1 MKAPVNWTRAKD
13 HLTSYL
19 FVLPAILLFGVF
31 SVFPFFKVFQL
42 SVFEWDGISSQMTFV
57 GLDNFRDA
65 LFRDPSWWISMRNA
79 GVITL
84 LALTL
89 QNVLAL
95 VLALIVDREIEGK
108 HFFRVVFY
116 LPPVL
121 SGIVVGLVW
130 NWIFD
135 GSHGLLNYAL
145 AGVGLGHWGR
155 AWLADPQTALAAV
168 AVIHMWKGFGWG
180 FVILLA
186 GLQAIPRELNEAA
199 RVDGA
204 GEWRTFSRITVP
216 LMMPVFFLVSILTIL
231 GTMQIFDIII
241 STTNGGP
248 GYHTEVPITRI
259 LVAMVGS
266 SRFGYACSLG
276 ILFGLILLSVSLVQ
290 MRLSKWSSRYS

>member
-1 MKAPVNWTRAKD
+1 MSWKKTQE
-13 HLTSYL
+13 LITTYL
-19 FVLPAILLFGVF
+19 FVLPAVLLFVVF

-42 SVFEWDGISSQMTFV
+42 SVFDWDGIAPQMRFV
-57 GLDNFRDA
+57 GFANFRDA
-65 LFRDPSWWISMRNA
+65 IFRDPSWWISLRNA
-79 GVITL
+79 SVITL
-84 LALTL
+84 MTL
-89 QNVLAL
+89 LFQNTLAL
-95 VLALIVDREIEGK
+95 VLALIVDREIRGK
-108 HFFRVVFY
+108 NFYRVVFY

-145 AGVGLGHWGR
+145 AGVGLGHWTR
-155 AWLADPQTALAAV
+155 AWLADPKTALLSV

-204 GEWRTFSRITVP
+204 GEWRIFSRITVP
-216 LMMPVFFLVSILTIL
+216 LMLPVFFLVSVLTIL

-276 ILFGLILLSVSLVQ
+276 ILFGLILLAVSLVQ

>member
-1 MKAPVNWTRAKD
+1 MNWNRIRDLIT
-13 HLTSYL
+13 TYL
-19 FVLPAILLFGVF
+19 FVAPAILLFAVF
-31 SVFPFFKVFQL
+31 SLIPFVKVFQL
-42 SVFEWDGISSQMTFV
+42 SVFEWDGISPQMSFV
-57 GLDNFRDA
+57 GLANFTTAIFHDT
-65 LFRDPSWWISMRNA
+65 SWWISMRNA
-79 GVITL
+79 GLITL

-89 QNVLAL
+89 QNFLAL
-95 VLALIVDREIEGK
+95 VLAMIVDREIEGK
-108 HFFRVVFY
+108 NFYRVVFY

-145 AGVGLGHWGR
+145 QSAGFGHWAR
-155 AWLADPQTALAAV
+155 AWLADPKTAIYGV

-204 GEWRTFSRITVP
+204 GEWTIFSKITVP
-216 LMMPVFFLVSILTIL
+216 LMLPVFFLVSILTIL
-231 GTMQIFDIII
+231 GTMQIFDIIVA
-241 STTNGGP
+241 TTNGGP

-259 LVAMVGS
+259 LAAMVGS

-276 ILFGLILLSVSLVQ
+276 ILFGLILLAVSMVQ

>member
-1 MKAPVNWTRAKD
+1 MTWSRFKD
-13 HLTSYL
+13 YFSTYL
-19 FVLPAILLFGVF
+19 FVLPALLLFCIF
-31 SVFPFFKVFQL
+31 SLYPFLKVFQL
-42 SVFEWDGISSQMTFV
+42 SVFEWDGISRSMQFV
-57 GLDNFRDA
+57 WLDNFRIG
-65 LFRDPSWWISMRNA
+65 LFHDPSWWISMRNA

-89 QNVLAL
+89 QNGLAL
-95 VLALIVDREIEGK
+95 VLAMIVDREIRGK
-108 HFFRVVFY
+108 NFYRVVFY

-135 GSHGLLNYAL
+135 GSHGLLNHAL
-145 AGVGLGHWGR
+145 TSFGFGRWTR
-155 AWLADPQTALAAV
+155 AWLSEPETALFSV

-199 RVDGA
+199 YVDGA
-204 GEWRTFSRITVP
+204 SEWHIFWKITVP
-216 LMMPVFFLVSILTIL
+216 LMLPVFFLVSILTAL
-231 GTMQIFDIII
+231 GTMQIYDIIAA
-241 STTNGGP
+241 TTNGGP

-259 LVAMVGS
+259 LAAMIGS

-276 ILFGLILLSVSLVQ
+276 ILFGLILLAVSMIQL
-290 MRLSKWSSRYS
+290 RISKWSQRFS

>member
-1 MKAPVNWTRAKD
+1 MNWNRCRD
-13 HLTSYL
+13 YLTTYL
-19 FVLPAILLFGVF
+19 FILPALVLFAVF
-31 SVFPFFKVFQL
+31 SIFPFIKVFQL
-42 SVFEWDGISSQMTFV
+42 SVFDWDGIAMQMHFV
-57 GLDNFRDA
+57 ALKNFRDA
-65 LFRDPSWWISMRNA
+65 IFRDPSWWISMRNA
-79 GVITL
+79 ATITL
-84 LALTL
+84 LTLLL
-89 QNVLAL
+89 QNSLAL
-95 VLALIVDREIEGK
+95 LLALIVDRDIRGK
-108 HFFRVVFY
+108 NFYRVVFY

-145 AGVGLGHWGR
+145 GGLGLGGWTR
-155 AWLADPQTALAAV
+155 AWLADPKTALLAV

-180 FVILLA
+180 FIILLA

-204 GEWRTFSRITVP
+204 GEWTIFSRITVP
-216 LMMPVFFLVSILTIL
+216 LMLPVFFLVSVLTIL

-259 LVAMVGS
+259 LSAMIGS

-276 ILFGLILLSVSLVQ
+276 ILFGLILLTVSMVQ

>member
-1 MKAPVNWTRAKD
+1 MNWNRLRD
-13 HLTSYL
+13 LLTTYL
-19 FVLPAILLFGVF
+19 FVLPAVGLFAVF
-31 SVFPFFKVFQL
+31 SLIPFLKVFQL
-42 SVFEWDGISSQMTFV
+42 SVFEWDGISPHMNFV
-57 GLDNFRDA
+57 GLGNFATAIFHDA
-65 LFRDPSWWISMRNA
+65 SWWISMRNA
-79 GVITL
+79 AVITL

-89 QNVLAL
+89 QNFLAL
-95 VLALIVDREIEGK
+95 VLAMIVDREIEGK
-108 HFFRVVFY
+108 NFYRIVFY

-145 AGVGLGHWGR
+145 QNFGLGHWAR
-155 AWLADPQTALAAV
+155 AWLADPKTALYSV

-204 GEWRTFSRITVP
+204 GEWTIFSKITVP
-216 LMMPVFFLVSILTIL
+216 LMLPVFFLVSILTIL

-241 STTNGGP
+241 ATTNGGP

-259 LVAMVGS
+259 LAAMIGS

-276 ILFGLILLSVSLVQ
+276 ILFGLILLAVSMVQ

>member
-1 MKAPVNWTRAKD
+1 MNWPRLRDLVSSA
-13 HLTSYL
+13 L
-19 FVLPAILLFGVF
+19 FVLPAVVLFAVF
-31 SVFPFFKVFQL
+31 SIFPFFKVFQL
-42 SVFEWDGISSQMTFV
+42 SVFDWDGIAAQMHFV
-57 GLDNFRDA
+57 GLNNFRDA
-65 LFRDPSWWISMRNA
+65 ISRDPSWWISMRNA
-79 GVITL
+79 AVITL
-84 LALTL
+84 LTL
-89 QNVLAL
+89 LVQNSLAL
-95 VLALIVDREIEGK
+95 LLALIVDREIEGK
-108 HFFRVVFY
+108 NFYRVVFY

-145 AGVGLGHWGR
+145 AAAGLGSWTR
-155 AWLADPQTALAAV
+155 AWLADPKTALLSV

-186 GLQAIPRELNEAA
+186 GLQAIPRELQEAA

-204 GEWRTFSRITVP
+204 GEWKIFSRVTFP
-216 LMMPVFFLVSILTIL
+216 LMLPVFFLVSVLTIL
-231 GTMQIFDIII
+231 GTMQIFEIII

-248 GYHTEVPITRI
+248 GNHTEVPITRI
-259 LVAMVGS
+259 LAAMVGS

-276 ILFGLILLSVSLVQ
+276 ILFGLILLAVSLVQ